1 MTHNILEAHKCFSV
15 PTPTIISFFRSSR
28 KWASKWQRVNVC
40 MCACVLLF
48 LFHQSHIHN
57 MILIFGTWIN
67 GRFRNVVLARSILL
81 ARKLVKFYCNTRSSR
96 NRRVISIVFTIFHS
110 NNLVD
115 LYTNCLPSSLFD
127 RPPRLYTWLTKPFY
141 FKWNYFRIVLW
152 ILIAIITIYI

>member
-1 MTHNILEAHKCFSV
+1 MN
-15 PTPTIISFFRSSR
+15 
-28 KWASKWQRVNVC
+28 
-40 MCACVLLF
+40 ACVLVF

-96 NRRVISIVFTIFHS
+96 NCCVISIVFTIFYS

-115 LYTNCLPSSLFD
+115 LYTNCQPAALCSLTA
-127 RPPRLYTWLTKPFY
+127 RLRTSLTEQFY